1 MSNYYTMKFLMW
13 NNRSFY
19 LHTNIIHKSFWR
31 RSNPVFLDDEFKSF
45 RSNITSLSE
54 ENYKS
59 FWRKLQVFLKNI
71 TTVFL
76 KNKQVF
82 QKNIT
87 TVFLK
92 NITTVFLKKIK
103 SLSGKKHKSFWKKW
117 KSLSTTSLSENKESC
132 LSEENTCLSVTSK
145 SFWWKMSFRIR
156 KKQVFLNLL
165 KVSVFQNEK

>member
-1 MSNYYTMKFLMW
+1 LSKYYYTMKFLMW

-45 RSNITSLSE
+45 RSNVSSLSE

-103 SLSGKKHKSFWKKW
+103 SLSGKNI
-117 KSLSTTSLSENKESC
+117 SLSEK
-132 LSEENTCLSVTSK
+132 SEKV
-145 SFWWKMSFRIR
+145 F
-156 KKQVFLNLL
+156 QQPVFLKIKNHVFL
-165 KVSVFQNEK
+165 KKIHVFL

>member
-1 MSNYYTMKFLMW
+1 MSKYYYTMKFLMW

-45 RSNITSLSE
+45 RSNVSSLSD

-59 FWRKLQVFLKNI
+59 FWRILQQSFWKINKSFRNI
-71 TTVFL
+71 TT
-76 KNKQVF
+76 VF

-87 TVFLK
+87 TVFLE

-103 SLSGKKHKSFWKKW
+103 SLSGKNI
-117 KSLSTTSLSENKESC
+117 SLSEK
-132 LSEENTCLSVTSK
+132 SEKV
-145 SFWWKMSFRIR
+145 F
-156 KKQVFLNLL
+156 QQPVFLKIKNHVFL
-165 KVSVFQNEK
+165 KKIHVFL

>member
-45 RSNITSLSE
+45 RSNVSSLSD
-54 ENYKS
+54 ENYKSFWRILQQS

-103 SLSGKKHKSFWKKW
+103 SLSGKNI
-117 KSLSTTSLSENKESC
+117 SLSEK
-132 LSEENTCLSVTSK
+132 SEKV
-145 SFWWKMSFRIR
+145 F
-156 KKQVFLNLL
+156 QQPVFLKIKNHVFL
-165 KVSVFQNEK
+165 KKSHVFL

>member
-76 KNKQVF
+76 KN
-82 QKNIT
+82 
-87 TVFLK
+87 
-92 NITTVFLKKIK
+92 ITTVFLKKIK

-132 LSEENTCLSVTSK
+132 LSEENSCLSVTSK

-165 KVSVFQNEK
+165 EVSVFQNEK